1 MAVSLI
7 YKHIVFYRIAMFL
20 LYSGSYSKRL
30 QILFPHIRGKTL
42 NELCFGDTLVAAYC
56 RSHNIDWQGYDV
68 NNYFVKR
75 AVRKG
80 YAAANADIMTL
91 KRLNTGD
98 TALIAGSLYHFI
110 NNGDQLFELLM
121 LHHQRVI
128 ISEPVINL
136 SSDGNLPGKIARFFS
151 ATGAGDAS
159 QRFNSGSLYKTIVH
173 YAKKYNFTISE
184 SFLFKKDQIF
194 VLDKSIN
201 K

>member
-1 MAVSLI
+1 
-7 YKHIVFYRIAMFL
+7 MFL
-20 LYSGSYSKRL
+20 LYSSRYSKRL

-56 RSHNIDWQGYDV
+56 GSHNIDWQGYDV

-136 SSDGNLPGKIARFFS
+136 SSDGNLPGKVARFFQQQAQAMHHNFS
-151 ATGAGDAS
+151 TAG
-159 QRFNSGSLYKTIVH
+159 LYIKPLYIM
-173 YAKKYNFTISE
+173 
-184 SFLFKKDQIF
+184 Q
-194 VLDKSIN
+194 KSIILPFLN
-201 K
+201 HFCLRKIRFLYLINP